1 MPDANAREAILNAAL
16 RKMPLCHSTDLK
28 YLATH
33 TNGFSGADLKE
44 ICQRVIYFKHNLFI
58 SYN

>member
-1 MPDANAREAILNAAL
+1 MPDITAREEILRAAL
-16 RKMPLCHSTDLK
+16 RKMPLCHQTDLK

-44 ICQRVIYFKHNLFI
+44 ICQRVEFLIYLQI
-58 SYN
+58 SS